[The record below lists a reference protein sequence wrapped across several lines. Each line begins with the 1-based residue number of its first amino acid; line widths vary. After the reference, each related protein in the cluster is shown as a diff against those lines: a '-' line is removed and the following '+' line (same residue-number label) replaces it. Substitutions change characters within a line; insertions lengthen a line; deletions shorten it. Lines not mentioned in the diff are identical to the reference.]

1 MDIAALQA
9 FVAIAD
15 AGSFSRAADALFL
28 TQPAISKRIAA
39 LEAELG
45 TPLFDRIGRGVEL
58 SPAGVALLDQSR
70 RILNEVVEA
79 KRRIAGLS
87 GQIKGP
93 LTLGTSYHIGLHRLQ
108 PALKAFSQ
116 QHPEVHLDLRFMDSE
131 AASQAVENGQLEL
144 AIVTLPTR
152 PAASLRCEVLWDDV
166 LEVVVGHDHALAGIA
181 GISGITLDALTHYP
195 AILPVAGTTTREI
208 ILAGLTPIRDRL
220 HIGTET
226 NYLDVIK
233 MLVSIGLG
241 WSVLPHTLI
250 DAELKVVQIEGIRI
264 NRQLGSVTHGSRT
277 LSNAAQAMI
286 AMVKQNV

>member
-15 AGSFSRAADALFL
+15 SGSFSRAADALFL
-28 TQPAISKRIAA
+28 TQPAISKRIAT
-39 LEAELG
+39 LETELG
-45 TPLFDRIGRGVEL
+45 IPLFDRIGRGVQL
-58 SPAGVALLDQSR
+58 SPAGIALLDQAR
-70 RILNEVVEA
+70 RILNEVAEA

-131 AASQAVENGQLEL
+131 AAAQAVENGQLEL
-144 AIVTLPTR
+144 AIVTLPNR
-152 PAASLRCEVLWDDV
+152 PAASLHCETLWDDA
-166 LEVVVGHDHALAGIA
+166 LEVVVGHDHALAGNQA
-181 GISGITLDALTHYP
+181 TPLDALTHYP
-195 AILPVAGTTTREI
+195 AILPVAGTATREI
-208 ILAGLTPIRDRL
+208 ILAGLAPIRDRL
-220 HIGTET
+220 HIGTQT

-241 WSVLPHTLI
+241 WSALPHTLI

-264 NRQLGSVTHGSRT
+264 RRQLGSVTHVSRT

>member
-15 AGSFSRAADALFL
+15 SGSFSRAADALFL
-28 TQPAISKRIAA
+28 TQPAISKRIAT
-39 LEAELG
+39 LETELG
-45 TPLFDRIGRGVEL
+45 IPLFDRIGRGVQL
-58 SPAGVALLDQSR
+58 SPAGIALLDQAR
-70 RILNEVVEA
+70 RILNEVAEA

-131 AASQAVENGQLEL
+131 AAAQAVENGQLEL
-144 AIVTLPTR
+144 AIVTLPNR
-152 PAASLRCEVLWDDV
+152 PAASLHCETLWDDA
-166 LEVVVGHDHALAGIA
+166 LEVVVGHDHALAGNQA
-181 GISGITLDALTHYP
+181 TPLDALTHYP

-208 ILAGLTPIRDRL
+208 ILAGLAPIRDRL
-220 HIGTET
+220 AIGTET

-250 DAELKVVQIEGIRI
+250 DAELKVVQIEGLRI
-264 NRQLGSVTHGSRT
+264 QRQLGSVTHVSRT

-286 AMVKQNV
+286 AMVKQNA

>member
-1 MDIAALQA
+1 MVMDIAALQA

-15 AGSFSRAADALFL
+15 AGSFSRAGDALFL

-45 TPLFDRIGRGVEL
+45 TPLFDRIGRGVPL
-58 SPAGVALLDQSR
+58 SPAGVALLDQAR
-70 RILNEVVEA
+70 RILNEVAEA

-116 QHPEVHLDLRFMDSE
+116 QHPQVHLDLRFMDSE
-131 AASQAVENGQLEL
+131 AACLAVENGQLEL

-166 LEVVVGHDHALAGIA
+166 LEVVVGHDHALAGI
-181 GISGITLDALTHYP
+181 SGITLDALTHYP
-195 AILPVAGTTTREI
+195 AILPVAGTATREI
-208 ILAGLTPIRDRL
+208 ILAGLAPIRERL
-220 HIGTET
+220 DIGTET

-264 NRQLGSVTHGSRT
+264 NRQLGNVTHGSRT
-277 LSNAAQAMI
+277 LSNAARAMI

>member
-15 AGSFSRAADALFL
+15 TGSFSRAAEAIFL
-28 TQPAISKRIAA
+28 TQPAISKRIAT
-39 LEAELG
+39 LESELG
-45 TPLFDRIGRGVEL
+45 TPLFDRIGRGVQL
-58 SPAGVALLDQSR
+58 SPAGSALLDQAR
-70 RILNEVVEA
+70 RILNEVAEA

-116 QHPEVHLDLRFMDSE
+116 QHPEVRLDLRFMDSE
-131 AASQAVENGQLEL
+131 AACLAVEQGQLEL
-144 AIVTLPTR
+144 AIITLPTQ
-152 PAASLRCEVLWDDV
+152 PAASLHCETLWDDA
-166 LEVVVGHDHALAGIA
+166 LEVVVGHDHALAGL
-181 GISGITLDALTHYP
+181 SGITLAALTHYP
-195 AILPVAGTTTREI
+195 AILPVAGTTTRDI
-208 ILAGLTPIRDRL
+208 ILAGLAPIREQL
-220 HIGTET
+220 QIGTET

-233 MLVSIGLG
+233 MLVAIGLG

-264 NRQLGSVTHGSRT
+264 NRQLGSVTHDART

-286 AMVKQNV
+286 AIVKQNL

>member
-15 AGSFSRAADALFL
+15 AGSFSRAAEAIFL
-28 TQPAISKRIAA
+28 TQPAISKRIAT

-45 TPLFDRIGRGVEL
+45 TPLFDRIGRGARL
-58 SPAGVALLDQSR
+58 SPAGLALLDQAR
-70 RILNEVVEA
+70 RILNEVAEA

-93 LTLGTSYHIGLHRLQ
+93 LTLGTSYHIGLHRLR
-108 PALKAFSQ
+108 PALQAFSQ

-131 AASQAVENGQLEL
+131 AACLAVEAGQLEL
-144 AIVTLPTR
+144 AIVTLPSR
-152 PAASLRCEVLWDDV
+152 PSPSLQCEILWDDA
-166 LEVVVGHDHALAGIA
+166 LEVVVGHGHALAGMA
-181 GISGITLDALTHYP
+181 GITLEALTQYP

-208 ILAGLTPIRDRL
+208 ILTALAPVRAAL
-220 HIGTET
+220 NIGTET

-250 DAELKVVQIEGIRI
+250 DAELKVVQIEGIHI
-264 NRQLGSVTHGSRT
+264 YRQLGSVTHNART

-286 AMVKQNV
+286 AMVKQNL

>member
-28 TQPAISKRIAA
+28 TQPAISKRIAS

-45 TPLFDRIGRGVEL
+45 TPLFDRIGRGSRL
-58 SPAGVALLDQSR
+58 SPAGAALLDQAR
-70 RILNEVVEA
+70 RILNEVAEA

-87 GQIKGP
+87 SQIQGP

-116 QHPEVHLDLRFMDSE
+116 QYPAVHLDLRFMDSE
-131 AASQAVENGQLEL
+131 AACLAVENGQLEL
-144 AIVTLPTR
+144 AMITLPTR
-152 PAASLRCEVLWDDV
+152 PKPSLRCETLWQDT
-166 LEVVVGHDHALAGIA
+166 LEVVVGHEHALAGVR
-181 GISGITLDALTHYP
+181 GITLDALTHYP

-208 ILAGLTPIRDRL
+208 ILAALAPIRAHL
-220 HIGTET
+220 NIGTET

-250 DAELKVVQIEGIRI
+250 DAELKVVQIEGMHIQRP
-264 NRQLGSVTHGSRT
+264 LGSVTHHTRT

-286 AMVKQNV
+286 AMVKQNL

>member
-15 AGSFSRAADALFL
+15 SGSFSRAADALFL
-28 TQPAISKRIAA
+28 TQPAISKRIAT
-39 LEAELG
+39 LETELG
-45 TPLFDRIGRGVEL
+45 IPLFDRIGRGVQL
-58 SPAGVALLDQSR
+58 SPAGIALLDQAR
-70 RILNEVVEA
+70 RILNEVAEA

-131 AASQAVENGQLEL
+131 AAAQAVENGQLEL
-144 AIVTLPTR
+144 AIVTLPNR
-152 PAASLRCEVLWDDV
+152 PAASLHCETLWDDA
-166 LEVVVGHDHALAGIA
+166 LEVVGHDHALAGNQA
-181 GISGITLDALTHYP
+181 TPLDALTHYP
-195 AILPVAGTTTREI
+195 AILPVAGTATREI
-208 ILAGLTPIRDRL
+208 ILAGLAPIRDRL
-220 HIGTET
+220 HIGTQT

-241 WSVLPHTLI
+241 WSALPHTLI

-264 NRQLGSVTHGSRT
+264 RRQLGSVTHVSRT

>member
-1 MDIAALQA
+1 
-9 FVAIAD
+9 VAIAD

-28 TQPAISKRIAA
+28 TQPAISKRIAT

-45 TPLFDRIGRGVEL
+45 TPLFDRIGRGVQL
-58 SPAGVALLDQSR
+58 SPAGSALLDQAR
-70 RILNEVVEA
+70 RILNEVAEA

-108 PALKAFSQ
+108 PALQAFNQ
-116 QHPEVHLDLRFMDSE
+116 QHPGVHLDLRFMDSE
-131 AASQAVENGQLEL
+131 AACLAVENGQLEL
-144 AIVTLPTR
+144 AIITLPTR

-166 LEVVVGHDHALAGIA
+166 LEVVVGHGHALAGITE
-181 GISGITLDALTHYP
+181 ITLDALTHYP

-208 ILAGLTPIRDRL
+208 ILAALAPIRERL
-220 HIGTET
+220 NIGTET

-264 NRQLGSVTHGSRT
+264 NRQLGSVTHASRT

-286 AMVKQNV
+286 AMVKQNL

>member
-1 MDIAALQA
+1 MDITALQA
-9 FVAIAD
+9 FVAIAET
-15 AGSFSRAADALFL
+15 GSFSKAAASLFL
-28 TQPAISKRIAA
+28 TQPAISKRVAT

-45 TPLFDRIGRGVEL
+45 TPLFDRIGRGVQL
-58 SPAGVALLDQSR
+58 NPAGHALLEQAR
-70 RILNEVVEA
+70 RILNEMAEA

-87 GQIKGP
+87 GLIKGP

-116 QHPEVHLDLRFMDSE
+116 AHPQVHLDLRFMDSE
-131 AASQAVENGQLEL
+131 AASLAVEKGQLEL
-144 AIVTLPTR
+144 AIVTLPSR
-152 PAASLRCEVLWDDV
+152 PAAALRCDVLWEDA
-166 LEVVVGHDHALAGIA
+166 LEVVVGRNHPLADNPD
-181 GISGITLDALTHYP
+181 LRLEALTRYP

-208 ILAGLTPIRDRL
+208 ILAALSPIRDRL

-250 DAELKVVQIEGIRI
+250 DAQLKVVQIDGIRI
-264 NRQLGSVTHGSRT
+264 HRQLGSVTHSART

-286 AMVKQNV
+286 AMLKHSV

>member
-15 AGSFSRAADALFL
+15 SGSFSRAADALFL
-28 TQPAISKRIAA
+28 TQPAISKRIAT
-39 LEAELG
+39 LETELG
-45 TPLFDRIGRGVEL
+45 IPLFDRIGRGVQL
-58 SPAGVALLDQSR
+58 SPAGIALLDQAR
-70 RILNEVVEA
+70 RILNEVAEA

-131 AASQAVENGQLEL
+131 AAAQAVENGQLEL
-144 AIVTLPTR
+144 AIVTLPSR
-152 PAASLRCEVLWDDV
+152 PAASLHCVTLWDDV
-166 LEVVVGHDHALAGIA
+166 LEVVVGHDHALAGNPV
-181 GISGITLDALTHYP
+181 TPLDALTHYP

-208 ILAGLTPIRDRL
+208 ILAGLAPIRDRL
-220 HIGTET
+220 AIGTET

-250 DAELKVVQIEGIRI
+250 DAELKVVQIEGLRI
-264 NRQLGSVTHGSRT
+264 QRQLGSVTHVSRT

-286 AMVKQNV
+286 AMVKQNA

>member
-15 AGSFSRAADALFL
+15 TGSFSRAAHALFL
-28 TQPAISKRIAA
+28 TQPAISKRIAT
-39 LEAELG
+39 LEIELG
-45 TPLFDRIGRGVEL
+45 TPLFDRIGRGVQL
-58 SPAGVALLDQSR
+58 SPAGFALLDQAR
-70 RILNEVVEA
+70 RILNEVAEA

-87 GQIKGP
+87 EQIKGP

-108 PALKAFSQ
+108 PALKAFNQ

-131 AASQAVENGQLEL
+131 AAALAVETGQLEL
-144 AIVTLPTR
+144 AFVTLPSR
-152 PAASLRCEVLWDDV
+152 PAASLQCDTLWNDV
-166 LEVVVGHDHALAGIA
+166 LEVVVGHDHVLADNQNTSI
-181 GISGITLDALTHYP
+181 DALTHYP

-208 ILAGLTPIRDRL
+208 ILAGLAPIRDRL
-220 HIGTET
+220 MIGTET

-250 DAELKVVQIEGIRI
+250 DAELKVVQIDGVRI
-264 NRQLGSVTHGSRT
+264 QRQLGCVTHASRT

-286 AMVKQNV
+286 AIVKQNV

>member
-15 AGSFSRAADALFL
+15 AGSFSRAADSIFL
-28 TQPAISKRIAA
+28 TQPAISKRIAT

-45 TPLFDRIGRGVEL
+45 TALFDRIGRGVRL
-58 SPAGVALLDQSR
+58 SPAGGALLDQAR
-70 RILNEVVEA
+70 RILNEVAEA

-87 GQIKGP
+87 GQVKGP
-93 LTLGTSYHIGLHRLQ
+93 LTLGTSYHIGLHRLR
-108 PALKAFSQ
+108 PALRAFNQ
-116 QHPEVHLDLRFMDSE
+116 QYPDVRLDLRFMDSE
-131 AASQAVENGQLEL
+131 AACQAVEAGQLEL

-152 PAASLRCEVLWDDV
+152 PAASLRCENLWNDT
-166 LEVVVGHDHALAGIA
+166 LEVVVAHDHALAA
-181 GISGITLDALTHYP
+181 LADVDLDVLTQYP

-208 ILAGLTPIRDRL
+208 ILAGLSPIRERL
-220 HIGTET
+220 NIGTET

-264 NRQLGSVTHGSRT
+264 DRQLGSVTHNDRT